1 MGRVIVVGS
10 GIAGLVAALTASA
23 SHHVTLVT
31 KSELAES
38 NTRYA
43 QGGIAAA
50 TSAADSSA
58 SHSLDTVKAGGG
70 LNDSAAVDVLTTE
83 GPELIQ
89 SLLDWGV
96 KFDRDT
102 PGTDIEGLARALEA
116 AHSHP
121 RVLHAG
127 GDATGAAIEAALVRV
142 ARASQVRIREQLML
156 TDLIVEGGH
165 VRGIRTLDAH
175 GVHGEITADAVILA
189 TGGAGQLFAHTTN
202 PAVATGD
209 GVAAAIR
216 AGVAVSDLEFY
227 QFHPTTLALEGNFL
241 LTEALRGEG
250 ALLLNAAGQ
259 RFMPAVHPDA
269 ELAPRDVVARTIAA
283 EMAKQGGLAVHLD
296 TSPIVHELGGGA
308 LGQDRLRLRFPTVAA
323 ECLAQGLDLASD
335 LIPVTPAA
343 HYWMGGIDTDL
354 DGRTNLPGLFAV
366 GECARTGVHGANRL
380 ASNSLLEGAVF
391 GRRAAL
397 AIGSDFGPV
406 RALAPL
412 TADTGN
418 GVPAARVAIQELM
431 WEHCSL
437 TRTTEGLAEAS
448 ARLASMSALS
458 PAAALERDDVEVANL
473 LILARATV
481 AAASARTESV
491 GAHYREPS
499 FSHLMR

>member
-10 GIAGLVAALTASA
+10 GIAGLVAAITASA
-23 SHHVTLVT
+23 THHVTLVT
-31 KSELAES
+31 KAELAES

-50 TSAADSSA
+50 TSAIDSAA
-58 SHSLDTVKAGGG
+58 SHSVDTVRAGGG
-70 LNDSAAVDVLTTE
+70 LNDPVAVDVLTTE
-83 GPELIQ
+83 GPKLIQ
-89 SLLDWGV
+89 ALLDWGV
-96 KFDRDT
+96 AFDRES

-127 GDATGAAIEAALVRV
+127 GDATGAAIETALVRV
-142 ARASQVRIREQLML
+142 VRASQVRIREKLML
-156 TDLIVEGGH
+156 TDLIVDGGH
-165 VRGIRTLDAH
+165 VRGIRTLDTH
-175 GVHGEITADAVILA
+175 GIHDEITADAVILA
-189 TGGAGQLFAHTTN
+189 TGGAGRLFAHTTN

-227 QFHPTTLALEGNFL
+227 QFHPTTLALGGNFL

-250 ALLLNAAGQ
+250 AVLLNAAGQ

-269 ELAPRDVVARTIAA
+269 ELAPRDVVARAIAA
-283 EMAKQGGLAVHLD
+283 EMARQGGLAVHLD
-296 TSPIVHELGGGA
+296 TSPIVHELGGGQLA
-308 LGQDRLRLRFPTVAA
+308 EDRLRLRFPTVAA
-323 ECLAQGLDLASD
+323 ECLALGLDLARD

-343 HYWMGGIDTDL
+343 HYWMGGVDTDL
-354 DGRTNLPGLFAV
+354 DGRTNLAGLFAV

-397 AIGSDFGPV
+397 AVGSGLGSV
-406 RALAPL
+406 RALASSA
-412 TADTGN
+412 ADAGD
-418 GVPAARVAIQELM
+418 GVPATRVAIESLM

-448 ARLASMSALS
+448 ALLASMSAVS
-458 PAAALERDDVEVANL
+458 PADARGRDDVEVANL

-499 FSHLMR
+499 LSHLMQ